1 MPIESSSTR
10 IDAARL
16 ATLAGQ
22 LLDASPLCAIASTSP
37 DHRPHIN
44 TAYFAWSRSLE
55 IVWLSDPDASHSRN
69 VRAAADVAIAVH
81 DSRQTWGG
89 ADRGIQLFGPAEE
102 VDEAAGATALYARR
116 FDGFRH
122 AELGGY
128 RFYRCTTRT
137 VKLLAEDD
145 LGAGTFVTARV
156 VDDGRLE
163 WERTEIYNAEG

>member
-1 MPIESSSTR
+1 MPIQSSSTR
-10 IDAARL
+10 IDATRL
-16 ATLAGQ
+16 AALAGQ

-37 DHRPHIN
+37 DGRPHIN

-55 IVWLSDPDASHSRN
+55 IIWLSDPDAWHSRN
-69 VRAAADVAIAVH
+69 VRAGADVAIAVH

-89 ADRGIQLFGPAEE
+89 SDRGIQLFGPAEE
-102 VDEAAGATALYARR
+102 LDEVGRAAALYARR
-116 FDGFRH
+116 FDGFIQ

-128 RFYRCTTRT
+128 HFYQCTTRT
-137 VKLLAEDD
+137 VKLFAEGD

-163 WERTEIYNAEG
+163 WERTEIYRPEG